1 MSAAPQS
8 VLQFA
13 PKRKQEAAGS
23 PDPLDSAG
31 KSILGLLR
39 EAAGVI
45 EQGNQQALDVA
56 DRLSNQLRNAEIRI
70 QELEAAARYYQDR
83 AERAEQWLSE
93 IAVEIEQRFLQRADA
108 AYAAP
113 PSPAAL
119 LHNRGRRS

>member
-13 PKRKQEAAGS
+13 PKPKQAAAGE
-23 PDPLDSAG
+23 PDPLDTAG

-45 EQGNQQALDVA
+45 EQSNQQALEFA
-56 DRLSNQLRNAEIRI
+56 DRLSGQLRNAESRI
-70 QELEAAARYYQDR
+70 QQLETAVRYYQDR
-83 AERAEQWLSE
+83 AERAEQWLSD
-93 IAVEIEQRFLQRADA
+93 IATEIEQRFLRRDDDARAG
-108 AYAAP
+108 

-119 LHNRGRRS
+119 MRNRGRRS